1 MFVVEYKKIFL
12 IIAGILMAVSLLS
25 LFVFG
30 LNFSIDFTGGSVLE
44 VSYDN
49 RPDTGEVE
57 KIVGGQVEGKFV
69 VRPIGEDGY
78 SIRTPFL
85 SDDARQELS
94 NALAVGH
101 EEYVEEK
108 VSSIGPV
115 IGEELKNKALAAK
128 IGRAHV

>member
-57 KIVGGQVEGKFV
+57 KIVGGQE
-69 VRPIGEDGY
+69 
-78 SIRTPFL
+78 
-85 SDDARQELS
+85 
-94 NALAVGH
+94 
-101 EEYVEEK
+101 
-108 VSSIGPV
+108 
-115 IGEELKNKALAAK
+115 